1 MMNGWRD
8 DRMNR
13 YCVDVHWDVAKVFY
27 DIEAASPEEA
37 EKIVAEKCR
46 ELTRA
51 DARSCIRKMVELGF
65 EPLGDYEVEASG
77 KDGEDGAYEFGD
89 L

>member
-1 MMNGWRD
+1 
-8 DRMNR
+8 MNR

-51 DARSCIRKMVELGF
+51 DARSCIRKKE
-65 EPLGDYEVEASG
+65 
-77 KDGEDGAYEFGD
+77 GEDGAYEFGD